1 MLPSHALRNVEAL
14 ICLDCAIPSIPKE
27 IERGFALGGP
37 FEEGHEMGAAS
48 AEETEVGACVGKGE
62 EEGSCVEAGV
72 VICSSISIISS
83 SLGVIIVIVVHVVI
97 VTSPTGWGSRG
108 RG

>member
-1 MLPSHALRNVEAL
+1 
-14 ICLDCAIPSIPKE
+14 
-27 IERGFALGGP
+27 
-37 FEEGHEMGAAS
+37 MGAAS

-62 EEGSCVEAGV
+62 EEGSCVEADV
-72 VICSSISIISS
+72 VICSSIGIIR